1 MGQILSQPSI
11 RKDKEEELGSFSSFG
26 VCSMQGWRT
35 SMEDEHIA
43 LPNLL
48 AALTPSTNEEKSE
61 TKDDS
66 VSKIFESLSQE
77 SKDLLSNLGFYT
89 VFDGHGGDFV
99 AKFSGSN
106 VGRILATTI
115 VEKYSDFLKEK
126 KDLKDFSL
134 TDCLIESFL
143 KADVELL
150 EDKLSKL
157 DHSGCTA
164 TSLLIDSLNKILYCA
179 NAGDSRTVLGI
190 NGIVKNL
197 SFDHKPTN
205 IGEKTRIMQAGG
217 FVESSRVNGNLA
229 LSRAIGDFEFKRN
242 DKLPAEEQI
251 VTAYPDIIAHDL
263 NLDTDDFVILACDGI
278 WDCLS
283 SQECVNLV
291 YYAIQQFPKDKE
303 FSLAE
308 ISSIIIDVCCSPDAG
323 GHGIGCDNMT
333 MMVVALLKKGETLA
347 QWKER
352 VLAKD
357 IKLADEVNFVDYRK
371 KVFNYYQ
378 FEDNQEFFVTR
389 KSGKITFDNSGE
401 EEEEEEDVDMDA
413 DEGSTNNRFRSG
425 LHKQS
430 GLASNNRSSN
440 EKTIQV
446 PLSEILQLGGD
457 GLTYDQNGM
466 SYIKGDFLKVLG
478 LSGANARF
486 AQEEDEED
494 DDEDH
499 NGDTKIEEIN
509 DDDDNVSKK

>member
-11 RKDKEEELGSFSSFG
+11 RKDKEEELGLFSSYG

-35 SMEDEHIA
+35 SMEDEHITLTSLLSA
-43 LPNLL
+43 LKS
-48 AALTPSTNEEKSE
+48 ADIEEE
-61 TKDDS
+61 TKKFVDGL
-66 VSKIFESLSQE
+66 SKENKFLLEKLS
-77 SKDLLSNLGFYT
+77 FFT

-99 AKFSGSN
+99 ARFSGSN
-106 VGRILATTI
+106 VGRILA
-115 VEKYSDFLKEK
+115 VVVSEKYNEFLKE
-126 KDLKDFSL
+126 DRDVKDFPLSE
-134 TDCLIESFL
+134 CLIEAFL
-143 KADVELL
+143 KTDEELL

-164 TSLLIDSLNKILYCA
+164 TSLLLDSLNKVLYCA
-179 NAGDSRTVLGI
+179 NAGDSRTVLAT
-190 NGIVKNL
+190 NGFAKNL

-263 NLDTDDFVILACDGI
+263 NLDFDDFVILACDGI

-308 ISSIIIDVCCSPDAG
+308 LSSIIIDVCCSPDAG

-333 MMVVALLKKGETLA
+333 MMVVALLKEGETL
-347 QWKER
+347 QLWKNR
-352 VLAKD
+352 VLSKN
-357 IKLADEVNFVDYRK
+357 IKLDEDANFVDYRK
-371 KVFNYYQ
+371 KIFNYYQ
-378 FEDNQEFFVTR
+378 FEDEQEFSVTR

-401 EEEEEEDVDMDA
+401 EESEEKDIDMDA
-413 DEGSTNNRFRSG
+413 DEAPGSRFRSG
-425 LHKQS
+425 LHKQA
-430 GLASNNRSSN
+430 GQSNKNRPGN

-478 LSGANARF
+478 LAGANARF
-486 AQEEDEED
+486 AQEDEDDEDMEEHNGDVKIEEVEEDEEK
-494 DDEDH
+494 E
-499 NGDTKIEEIN
+499 KE
-509 DDDDNVSKK
+509 S

>member
-1 MGQILSQPSI
+1 
-11 RKDKEEELGSFSSFG
+11 
-26 VCSMQGWRT
+26 
-35 SMEDEHIA
+35 MEDEHIT
-43 LPNLL
+43 LPDLL
-48 AALTPSTNEEKSE
+48 KGLISHGDEETEKVAA
-61 TKDDS
+61 
-66 VSKIFESLSQE
+66 SLSDE
-77 SKDLLSNLGFYT
+77 NKALLTNLGFYS

-99 AKFSGSN
+99 AKYSGAN
-106 VGRILATTI
+106 VGRILAT
-115 VEKYSDFLKEK
+115 VVSEKYTDFLTEK
-126 KDLKDFSL
+126 KDIKDFSL
-134 TDCLIESFL
+134 SDCLIETFL
-143 KADVELL
+143 KTDEELL

-164 TSLLIDSLNKILYCA
+164 TSLLLDSLNNILYCA

-190 NGIVKNL
+190 SGVAKNL

-251 VTAYPDIIAHDL
+251 VTAYPDIIAHHL
-263 NLDTDDFVILACDGI
+263 NLEADDFVILACDGI

-283 SQECVNLV
+283 SQECVNLI
-291 YYAIQQFPKDKE
+291 YYAIQQYPADKE

-308 ISSIIIDVCCSPDAG
+308 LSSIIVDVCCSPDAG

-333 MMVVALLKKGETLA
+333 MMVVALLNKGESLV
-347 QWKER
+347 QWKDR
-352 VLAKD
+352 ILAKN
-357 IKLADEVNFVDYRK
+357 IKLSEEVNFVNYRK
-371 KVFNYYQ
+371 KIFNYYQ

-389 KSGKITFDNSGE
+389 KNGKITFDSTGE
-401 EEEEEEDVDMDA
+401 EETEDEDVDMDA
-413 DEGSTNNRFRSG
+413 EDASNRFRSG

-430 GLASNNRSSN
+430 GLASNARSSN

-478 LSGANARF
+478 LAGANARF
-486 AQEEDEED
+486 AQEESNDDEETVKSKS
-494 DDEDH
+494 
-499 NGDTKIEEIN
+499 DTKIEEIN
-509 DDDDNVSKK
+509 DDEDDNKK